1 MRLPSSEFDPPNV
14 MTLGDLEILKKKK
27 EFCRLNFMQEGRES
41 AEIEESTDIPHEADI
56 PELTGVPLTHAYFT
70 VYQILR

>member
-1 MRLPSSEFDPPNV
+1 
-14 MTLGDLEILKKKK
+14 
-27 EFCRLNFMQEGRES
+27 MQEGRES